1 MRSILV
7 MFLALAPLSSSAL
20 AARCQSSP
28 QANVPPADSDSA
40 AVRKAAEAFIEA
52 FNNLEW
58 EKFSRSFSDDAT
70 VFFPFSQVPRRA
82 SGRAEVE
89 GVFKLFFDDLRKR
102 KPGPPYQNIV
112 PQEVMVQM
120 LGNAAVVTFHLVG
133 GDSVSRRT
141 LVYQKQKGEWL
152 ITHLHAS
159 NVAKPK

>member
-7 MFLALAPLSSSAL
+7 MFLALASLSSSAL
-20 AARCQSSP
+20 AARGQSAP
-28 QANVPPADSDSA
+28 PGNVPPADADAA
-40 AVRKAAEAFIEA
+40 AVRKAAEAFLEA

-89 GVFKLFFDDLRKR
+89 RVFKLFFDELRKR

-120 LGNAAVVTFHLVG
+120 LGGAAVVTFHLG
-133 GDSVSRRT
+133 GGESVSRRT
-141 LVYQKQKGEWL
+141 LVFQKQKGEWL

-159 NVAKPK
+159 SVAKPK

>member
-7 MFLALAPLSSSAL
+7 MFLALASLSSSAL
-20 AARCQSSP
+20 AARGQSSP
-28 QANVPPADSDSA
+28 QENPPADPDAA
-40 AVRKAAEAFIEA
+40 AVRKAAESFIEA

-58 EKFSRSFSDDAT
+58 ERFSRGFSDDAT

-89 GVFKLFFDDLRKR
+89 RVFKLFFDGLRKR

-112 PQEVMVQM
+112 PQELMVQM
-120 LGNAAVVTFHLVG
+120 LGDAAVVTFHLG
-133 GDSVSRRT
+133 GDESVSRRT
-141 LVYQKQKGEWL
+141 LVFRKQKGEWL

-159 NVAKPK
+159 SVAKPK